1 MKTTESPLRTDPDM
15 QKFTDSLSFTS
26 PQGISESLEAVIRR
40 SGRVDGQSPFS
51 DQALVSARSGARKIL
66 TASLPSGE
74 PAALAIF
81 GEGELELVVDPEQR
95 RKGLGALML
104 ARALADASAAAGATN
119 AGSPSLAIWAHGDHP
134 ASRILLSRSGFG
146 PVRTLLQLRMPLAAA
161 TEEPAATAFTVRN
174 FRLGID
180 EGDWLELNARVFASH
195 PEQGRI
201 TLDDIAAREAE
212 PWFDAG
218 DFLLAWDDD
227 RLVGYNWLKIEAD
240 DSLDGALLGEIY
252 VIGVDSADAGRGLGR
267 TLMLAGLNRLRER
280 GCIVAALY
288 VDAENE
294 GAVRLYRSL
303 GFTDFT
309 VDVQYSRNS

>member
-1 MKTTESPLRTDPDM
+1 M
-15 QKFTDSLSFTS
+15 QEFTDSLSFDS
-26 PQGISESLEAVIRR
+26 PKDISESLEALIRR

-66 TASLPSGE
+66 TASLPGGE
-74 PAALAIF
+74 PVALAIL
-81 GEGELELVVDPEQR
+81 GEGELELVVDPDQR

-104 ARALADASAAAGATN
+104 TRLLADSGAAGER
-119 AGSPSLAIWAHGDHP
+119 AGVPSLAIWAHGDHP
-134 ASRILLSRSGFG
+134 ASRILLSRAGFS

-161 TEEPAATAFTVRN
+161 TEEPAATAFTIDR
-174 FRLGID
+174 FRPGLD
-180 EGDWLELNARVFASH
+180 EGAWLELNARVFKSH

-201 TLDDIAAREAE
+201 TLDDVGARQAE

-218 DFLLAWDDD
+218 DFLLAWDGD

-240 DSLDGALLGEIY
+240 DSLDGARLGEIY

-280 GCIVAALY
+280 GCAVAALY